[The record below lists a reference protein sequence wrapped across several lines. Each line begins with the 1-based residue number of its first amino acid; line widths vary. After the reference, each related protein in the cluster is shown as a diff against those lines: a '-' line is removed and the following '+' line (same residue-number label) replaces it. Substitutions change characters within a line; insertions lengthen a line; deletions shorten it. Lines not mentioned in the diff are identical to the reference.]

1 LFNINNTFFILI
13 KNIRIMQKLANIK
26 KDTTVTEIKNTNAVK
41 GGCSCGDKRP
51 PRNYD
56 SNGNYTGNYTGNW

>member
-1 LFNINNTFFILI
+1 
-13 KNIRIMQKLANIK
+13 MQKLANIK